1 MIDRF
6 RLSSMLPR
14 KLEELG
20 LVPGDVLRLA
30 GLPPGLF
37 QAERVLVTTEE
48 LFAFYRGLAQAGD
61 AAIGLRLG
69 TENRLERYSAVAL
82 AAVSSRSLRDSL
94 ERLARYKQL
103 TCPEAIELTE
113 RGDEGR
119 VRFKWLL
126 AQETEPAVLID
137 VCFAAVVSTAR
148 RGTGDT
154 VNPKRIELR
163 RESLHAAM
171 YAGHFGCPIVFGAR
185 HNVIVFHEAD
195 LDRPFLT
202 HNADLLA
209 VVAPQLE
216 AELQS
221 ARRFLCGARRP
232 GEELAQASPG
242 RQAAGPRRCRARAR
256 DEHADAS
263 AQADRGRGDLPA
275 PAAGRPARA
284 RSPLPPAFI
293 AGAERDCVPAGLRG
307 QPFVLPRLPAMGR
320 HVPRRMARPTR
331 RAVARHAGRG
341 SRTRLTRK
349 GSHEEERVGKER
361 SRGLGHR
368 ARLHG
373 DELRLRSGRG
383 QEGDDR
389 AHPDSR
395 RARRHVLRHR
405 RGVRPLPERGARG
418 RGARADPRAVS

>member
-1 MIDRF
+1 VIGVAKFIASTVPCYVARFATTLARSANDLGAPADYLLARQGSRLSVSQAGRTMIDRF

-20 LVPGDVLRLA
+20 LVPADLLRLA

-37 QAERVLVTTEE
+37 QAERIQVTTEE
-48 LFAFYRGLAQAGD
+48 LFAFYRGLAQAGE

-163 RESLHAAM
+163 RESTHAEM
-171 YAGHFGCPIVFGAR
+171 YIEHFACPVVFDAGHNAIVF
-185 HNVIVFHEAD
+185 NTVD

-221 ARRFLCGARRP
+221 VLRSSAALGDQVKNSLKRLLAGKRPGLDDVARELGTSTRTLQRRLTEAGVTFQHLLRDARRELARHYLGHSSLELNETAYLLGYEDNHSFFRAFQQWEGTSP
-232 GEELAQASPG
+232 GEW
-242 RQAAGPRRCRARAR
+242 RARHGAPSLGMP
-256 DEHADAS
+256 AGV
-263 AQADRGRGDLPA
+263 RGRA
-275 PAAGRPARA
+275 
-284 RSPLPPAFI
+284 
-293 AGAERDCVPAGLRG
+293 
-307 QPFVLPRLPAMGR
+307 
-320 HVPRRMARPTR
+320 
-331 RAVARHAGRG
+331 
-341 SRTRLTRK
+341 
-349 GSHEEERVGKER
+349 
-361 SRGLGHR
+361 
-368 ARLHG
+368 
-373 DELRLRSGRG
+373 
-383 QEGDDR
+383 
-389 AHPDSR
+389 
-395 RARRHVLRHR
+395 
-405 RGVRPLPERGARG
+405 
-418 RGARADPRAVS
+418 